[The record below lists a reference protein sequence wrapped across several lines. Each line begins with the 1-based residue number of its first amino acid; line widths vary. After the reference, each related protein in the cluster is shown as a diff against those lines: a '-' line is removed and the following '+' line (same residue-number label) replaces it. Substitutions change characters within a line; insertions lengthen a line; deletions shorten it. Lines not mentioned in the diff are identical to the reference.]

1 MIRSQFASL
10 SYVLLTV
17 ALTVYSQIVNKWQVS
32 AAGSLPDDGMG
43 KLAFLLR
50 LLLNPWVL
58 STFAGAFLAGLSWL
72 AALTKLPLS
81 YAYPV
86 FASLT
91 FVLVISL
98 SAILFQET
106 ITPPKAIGIGL
117 IIAGIVI
124 GSQG

>member
-1 MIRSQFASL
+1 MIRSQLSSF

-17 ALTVYSQIVNKWQVS
+17 ALTVYSQIVNKWQVT
-32 AAGSLPDDGMG
+32 AAGALPDDVTG
-43 KLAFLLR
+43 KLAFLFR

-58 STFAGAFLAGLSWL
+58 STFVGAFLAGLAWL
-72 AALTKLPLS
+72 AAMTKLPLS

-91 FVLVISL
+91 FVLVIGL
-98 SAILFQET
+98 STILFKET